1 MPSYTF
7 AATANAA
14 IYCNVEPWFFD
25 INQTLNLDLN
35 LLENTLKIKTYIK
48 QNSFT
53 IRNPQTC

>member
-14 IYCNVEPWFFD
+14 IYCNAEPWFFD

-35 LLENTLKIKTYIK
+35 LLENTFK
-48 QNSFT
+48 N
-53 IRNPQTC
+53 